1 MLKIYTMKY
10 IRSGCHTLFYPM
22 VFFAFVAVS
31 CHGRG
36 GRNSGKPLD
45 TSALLRKGR
54 ERDSLAA
61 ARAVRG
67 WWTASMRNHDKRIGW
82 WREARFGC
90 FMHWG
95 VYSGPGGVW
104 KGKQV
109 HGYAEHLMRIEKIPL
124 QEYKKD
130 VVEKFDPV
138 YFDAD
143 RWVRRIKKAGMRYL
157 IITAK
162 HHDGFAMYNSD
173 VSDYNVVK
181 ATPWHHDPMKDLAA
195 ACKKYGI
202 HFGFYYSQAFD
213 WQDPN
218 APGNDWDYQNPGGD
232 RHLFGGRHW
241 YDLHPAMLSRIEKYV
256 NGKAIPQIKELIR
269 KYHPDI
275 LWFDTPSK
283 LPFSENLRILE
294 EIRKVDTNVVIDGRL
309 ANWGG
314 MHFGDYQSTSDRPK
328 EFYPV
333 KGDWEAIP
341 TTNESY
347 GYSKMDTLHKPAS
360 FFIRLLA
367 KAASRGGNML
377 MNIGPM
383 GNGRIDPRDTLILHG
398 IGQWMQVNDSAIYG
412 TTATPLPLQPWGV
425 STRKGSVLYLH
436 VFRWPKD
443 RRLTV
448 GGLESTVSEAW
459 LLSDRSRKRLG
470 VKRANDRDVV
480 IRVPLKAP
488 DTTNTVIV
496 LQIKGPVRTDSVR
509 LLSTAIAN
517 RLLAF
522 DGELHGKGFRYG
534 DGKATKYYVYQWHR
548 PEQWISWKFRLNTPA
563 NFQLYI
569 KYQTDGED
577 EGSSYRI
584 DAGKDNMERKV
595 QVPEQGSRIYTD
607 DLGTVRLEKGTQQ
620 ISIRPQSIKG
630 DELMKLYEIDLVPLH
645 GNR

>member
-1 MLKIYTMKY
+1 MMVKCIASP
-10 IRSGCHTLFYPM
+10 RSLFY
-22 VFFAFVAVS
+22 VGIFLAFGLAS
-31 CHGRG
+31 CHAPASG
-36 GRNSGKPLD
+36 GSGTPLD
-45 TSALLRKGR
+45 TVALLRKGR

-61 ARAVRG
+61 ATAVNG
-67 WWTASMRNHDKRIGW
+67 WWTASMRNHDKRIAW
-82 WREARFGC
+82 WRQARFGC

-124 QEYKKD
+124 SEYRKE

-143 RWVRRIKKAGMRYL
+143 RWVRRIKAAGMRYL

-195 ACKKYGI
+195 ACRKYGI

-218 APGNDWDYQNPGGD
+218 APGNDWDYENPGGD
-232 RHLFGGRHW
+232 RRLFGGVHW
-241 YDLHPAMLSRIEKYV
+241 YDLHPAMLKRIEKYV
-256 NGKAIPQIKELIR
+256 NGKAIPQIKELIA

-294 EIRKVDTNVVIDGRL
+294 EIRKVDTTVVIDGRL
-309 ANWGG
+309 ANWAG

-347 GYSKMDTLHKPAS
+347 GYSKMDTVHKPAS

-398 IGQWMQVNDSAIYG
+398 IGRWMQVNDSSIYG
-412 TTATPLPLQPWGV
+412 TEATPLPLQAWGV
-425 STRKGSVLYLH
+425 STRRGNTLYLQ
-436 VFRWPKD
+436 VFHWPKD
-443 RRLTV
+443 GKLIV
-448 GGLESTVSEAW
+448 GGLESPVAAAYI
-459 LLSDRSRKRLG
+459 LGDRNHTALG
-470 VKRANDRDVV
+470 VKRADEQDIVLSL
-480 IRVPLKAP
+480 PLHAP
-488 DTTNTVIV
+488 DTINTVIA
-496 LQIKGPVRTDSVR
+496 LKIKGPVRTDSVR
-509 LLSTAIAN
+509 LLSTVLAN

-522 DGELHGKGFRYG
+522 DGDLHGKGLRYG
-534 DGKATKYYVYQWHR
+534 DGKATRYYVYRWDK
-548 PEQWISWKFRLNTPA
+548 PEQWISWQVRLNAPTDYR
-563 NFQLYI
+563 LYM
-569 KYQTDGED
+569 KYETDADGG
-577 EGSSYRI
+577 GSTYRI
-584 DAGKDNMERKV
+584 DAGKETIQGKV
-595 QVPEQGSRIYTD
+595 KVPSHRSHIFTE
-607 DLGTVRLEKGTQQ
+607 DLGAVRLAAGEQQ
-620 ISIRPQSIKG
+620 ISLKAGSIRG
-630 DELMKLYEIDLVPLH
+630 DELMKLFEVDLVPI
-645 GNR
+645 GVTR